1 MVFICIAD
9 HFLPVPEYVSIPNIQ
24 WKQFLDEFLIDL
36 LNSSKKVWERTKWRK
51 AKNLNRLTLKIQ
63 QELQAPLS
71 EPYHCRVSWVCF
83 FLSFIICVMVFFCE
97 SCGSAALI
105 LLSGL
110 SASSSSEEKL
120 PLLKC
125 ISDCQLKRW

>member
-1 MVFICIAD
+1 MNKVMVFICIAD
-9 HFLPVPEYVSIPNIQ
+9 HFSPLPEYVSIQNIQ
-24 WKQFLDEFLIDL
+24 WKQFLDEFLIGL
-36 LNSSKKVWERTKWRK
+36 LNSCKKVWENQMEKSKESEYTDF
-51 AKNLNRLTLKIQ
+51 KNSKV
-63 QELQAPLS
+63 PLS
-71 EPYHCRVSWVCF
+71 GPYHCRVSWVCF

-97 SCGSAALI
+97 RCGSVALV

-125 ISDCQLKRW
+125 ISNCQLKR